1 MHDPNQT
8 LPPVKPVEPAPIPPR
23 PRRRWRRVLA
33 WTLPTL
39 VVLAG
44 VVGLGAYLYVLSHL
58 SLSSGETVP
67 RKRADVYAWPLR
79 MVDRLN
85 VLIIGVDVTLDSKR
99 RVVNVSRADTLALVT
114 FDPERQRIAVV
125 SIPRD
130 TRAHIPGHGETKIN
144 ASHAYGGPALTIR
157 TVEQLVGV
165 KIDAYVKLGPESFAK
180 FIDAIGGIDVDVEKD
195 MKYTDSWAGYTIDLK
210 KGSQHLNGEQ
220 ATGYIRFRH
229 DELGDIGRV
238 ERQRKVLLALLK
250 KLKDPSTILA
260 SPQLLQAFVQHTQTN
275 LTSYELMALGIFA
288 LRTRDH
294 PMEMQTLPGTFA
306 PNYWEPDAPRVR
318 AMVADIFYGVTPR
331 EIAELPVEVVNG
343 SGSVAV
349 GQRVAARITAMG
361 FRSVK
366 TRMAPT
372 SVQITTIVDR
382 TGRKSLG
389 KMVAVALGRTI
400 VTRERPQ
407 AEPSITVLVARDA
420 ARTLFGALPPTS
432 R

>member
-1 MHDPNQT
+1 M
-8 LPPVKPVEPAPIPPR
+8 L
-23 PRRRWRRVLA
+23 
-33 WTLPTL
+33 
-39 VVLAG
+39 
-44 VVGLGAYLYVLSHL
+44 GLGTYLYVLSHI

-85 VLIIGVDVTLDSKR
+85 VLIIGVDVTLDNKR
-99 RVVNVSRADTLALVT
+99 RVVNVARADTLALVT
-114 FDPERQRIAVV
+114 FDPERLRIAVV

-130 TRAHIPGHGETKIN
+130 TRAQIPGHGETKIN
-144 ASHAYGGPALTIR
+144 ASHAYGGPALTVR

-195 MKYTDSWAGYTIDLK
+195 MKYTDSWAGFTINLK
-210 KGSQHLNGEQ
+210 KGLQHLNGEQ

-229 DELGDIGRV
+229 DEMGDIGRV
-238 ERQRKVLLALLK
+238 DRQRKVLVALLK
-250 KLKDPSTILA
+250 KLKDPSTVLA

-306 PNYWEPDAPRVR
+306 PNYWEPDGPKVR
-318 AMVADIFYGVTPR
+318 ALVTDVFYGVTVKDLAA
-331 EIAELPVEVVNG
+331 IPVEIING
-343 SGSVAV
+343 SGSTAV
-349 GQRVAARITAMG
+349 GQRVVARLAAMG

-366 TRMAPT
+366 VRTAQT
-372 SVQITTIVDR
+372 TVQLTTVVDR
-382 TGRKSLG
+382 TGRKGLG
-389 KMVAVALGRTI
+389 RMVAVALGRVI
-400 VTRERPQ
+400 ITREQ
-407 AEPSITVLVARDA
+407 SAGGPSITVIVARDA
-420 ARTLFGALPPTS
+420 ARTLSGSLPKRGAPE
-432 R
+432 